1 MIYSI
6 FIANYIIVKELNINH
21 NDYLGVL
28 MDFNSM
34 SKEAL
39 WQTNI
44 HKYKNIFEAQYVIGL
59 GKYIAIT
66 SDIQFFLN
74 PVLDT
79 QQNTAIVYSLILWLA
94 I

>member
-21 NDYLGVL
+21 NDYLCVFMG
-28 MDFNSM
+28 FNSM

-44 HKYKNIFEAQYVIGL
+44 HKYENIFEAQYVIGL

-66 SDIQFFLN
+66 PDIQFFLN

-79 QQNTAIVYSLILWLA
+79 QQNTTIVYSLILWLA

>member
-1 MIYSI
+1 
-6 FIANYIIVKELNINH
+6 
-21 NDYLGVL
+21 

-44 HKYKNIFEAQYVIGL
+44 HKYENIFEAQYVIGL

-66 SDIQFFLN
+66 PNIQFF
-74 PVLDT
+74 
-79 QQNTAIVYSLILWLA
+79 
-94 I
+94 